1 MSKKKDKK
9 LDNLFDNKGLDS
21 FCGGSDYNFGGLG
34 TNGGFG
40 RETSRFTDSI
50 NDTRKKYNEMLDKVD
65 TDTTEDML
73 LADIQLGNMIYSHND
88 FDKMLGMSK
97 VKESICNIVDRYEK
111 RENMLLTVIGA
122 LSTALVIVGII
133 KRKK

>member
-1 MSKKKDKK
+1 
-9 LDNLFDNKGLDS
+9 
-21 FCGGSDYNFGGLG
+21 
-34 TNGGFG
+34 
-40 RETSRFTDSI
+40 
-50 NDTRKKYNEMLDKVD
+50 MLEKVD

-133 KRKK
+133 KRKN